1 MSLKKLM
8 FPNLFDSIPHF
19 LSPDMQIVA
28 PGLIQK
34 VPNFPMLI
42 LINMQM
48 INANPIIGMLNT
60 HNNIPMRREPSGNA
74 TIYVHIGAKAM

>member
-1 MSLKKLM
+1 M
-8 FPNLFDSIPHF
+8 FPNLFDNIPNF
-19 LSPDMQIVA
+19 LGPDIQIVA

-48 INANPIIGMLNT
+48 INTNPIIGMLNT
-60 HNNIPMRREPSGNA
+60 HNNIPMRGKPSGNA
-74 TIYVHIGAKAM
+74 TIDVHIGTKAM